1 MKGAYANM
9 MSVSHAKEEFV
20 LDFFNIYPQQGNG
33 IATARVIVSP
43 GHMKR
48 IMNALKENVDKYEQ
62 SFGKIEEAK
71 PTTETFGF
79 HA

>member
-1 MKGAYANM
+1 M

-20 LDFFNIYPQQGNG
+20 LDFFNIYPQQGTG

-48 IMNALKENVDKYEQ
+48 IMNALKENVEKYEQ
-62 SFGKIEEAK
+62 AFGKIEEAK
-71 PTTETFGF
+71 AASDSFGF